1 LALKVVLGLGLEA
14 QVLGLGFG
22 LEGQVLGLGFEG
34 QVLGLGL
41 VPKSLLPSLVMMH
54 KPIERWPVS
63 IFNISKFWECLFQ
76 VASL

>member
-1 LALKVVLGLGLEA
+1 LALKVVLLGLGLEA
-14 QVLGLGFG
+14 QVLGLGYG

-34 QVLGLGL
+34 QVLGL

-76 VASL
+76 VASH